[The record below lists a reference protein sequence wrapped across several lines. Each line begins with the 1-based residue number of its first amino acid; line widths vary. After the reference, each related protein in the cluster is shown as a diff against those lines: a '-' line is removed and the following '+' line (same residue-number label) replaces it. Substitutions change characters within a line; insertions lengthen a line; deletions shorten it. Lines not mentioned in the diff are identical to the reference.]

1 MLLHLLFQSPH
12 CMGTLKKV
20 TNLCGREAAMG
31 ILLLCEPPHNE
42 RCHSQVLRAWGWLGS
57 EESEEDIGVH
67 LHFSRGSLRLVQIA
81 L

>member
-1 MLLHLLFQSPH
+1 
-12 CMGTLKKV
+12 MGSLKKV

-42 RCHSQVLRAWGWLGS
+42 RCHSQVLRAWEWLGS